1 MLFNSYEFI
10 FIFLPI
16 TFGIYFW
23 LNKKRLTQ
31 ASKGWMVFASLF
43 FYSWWNILY
52 LPLILGSIL
61 FNFTIGS
68 TITRLNDT
76 NPSYKRFS
84 PKSVLI
90 FGVISNILLLGY
102 FKYMDFFIT
111 NVNILA
117 GTHWELMHI
126 VLPLGISFFTFTQ
139 IAYLIDAY
147 RNEVKEMDYL
157 NYTLF
162 VTFFPHLLAGPILHH
177 KEMMP
182 QFDSLKSK
190 VINYRNISAALFLFA
205 IGLFKKVVIADT
217 FAIWATNG
225 FDKADSLTFIAA
237 WATSL
242 SYTFQLYFDFSGYT
256 DMALAVALLF
266 NIKLPINFNSPYKAL
281 NIQDFW
287 RRWHITLSRF
297 LRDYIYIPLG
307 GNRGGEIRTY
317 ANLFSVFLIGGLWH
331 GASWMFVIWGAL
343 HGSAIVIHRIWQQTG
358 LKMKTWLAWL
368 ITFNFINITWVFF
381 RAGEWS
387 DASKVLK
394 GMVGLNGVI
403 LPIGLQK
410 YLSILNPYGIM
421 FGDYWSDINGSIWM
435 VVLLLLGLYIIRL
448 KNSQNHLLSFIPN
461 TRYAFYTA
469 FMLVLSMMSMH
480 KISEFL
486 YFNF

>member
-1 MLFNSYEFI
+1 MTGVQTCA
-10 FIFLPI
+10 LPI
-16 TFGIYFW
+16 
-23 LNKKRLTQ
+23 
-31 ASKGWMVFASLF
+31 S
-43 FYSWWNILY
+43 
-52 LPLILGSIL
+52 
-61 FNFTIGS
+61 
-68 TITRLNDT
+68 
-76 NPSYKRFS
+76 
-84 PKSVLI
+84 
-90 FGVISNILLLGY
+90 
-102 FKYMDFFIT
+102 
-111 NVNILA
+111 
-117 GTHWELMHI
+117 
-126 VLPLGISFFTFTQ
+126 
-139 IAYLIDAY
+139 
-147 RNEVKEMDYL
+147 
-157 NYTLF
+157 
-162 VTFFPHLLAGPILHH
+162 
-177 KEMMP
+177 
-182 QFDSLKSK
+182 
-190 VINYRNISAALFLFA
+190 
-205 IGLFKKVVIADT
+205 
-217 FAIWATNG
+217 
-225 FDKADSLTFIAA
+225 
-237 WATSL
+237 
-242 SYTFQLYFDFSGYT
+242 FQLYFDFSGYT

-394 GMVGLNGVI
+394 GMAGLNGVI